1 MRVVVDTNIVVA
13 EMLRERGRRLFAE
26 PALQLSM
33 SEVAWSETSYEMRRR
48 LGRLVEHGGWP
59 EEQARQLLIIIG
71 VTLATYVQPVEA
83 TVYQSREDEARE
95 RLPRDTSDWPT
106 VALAL
111 ALDAGIWTAD
121 RDFFGCGVP
130 VWTTEPLQ
138 AYLRRYGDRA

>member
-1 MRVVVDTNIVVA
+1 M
-13 EMLRERGRRLFAE
+13 AE

-33 SEVAWSETSYEMRRR
+33 SERAWAEASYEVRRR
-48 LGRLVEHGGWP
+48 FRHLVQHAGWP
-59 EEQARQLLIIIG
+59 EERANRLHVLVGLMVASHVQRIG
-71 VTLATYVQPVEA
+71 D
-83 TVYQSREDEARE
+83 TVYRSRKDEARE
-95 RLPRDTSDWPT
+95 RLPRDSTDWPT

-111 ALDAGIWTAD
+111 ALGVGIWTAD